1 MVNDKQENTKNMK
14 RYEDLRVSGNFII
27 FINIGNVTCF
37 ITKWPTS
44 PCGPLFT
51 PKRVHYLHNNM
62 APPHRINS
70 PQKEGRMALALHSL
84 SKKQFKSQRKAAKV
98 YVVPRSTMQT
108 RIKGVQPKRES
119 RAPNRL
125 LL

>member
-1 MVNDKQENTKNMK
+1 
-14 RYEDLRVSGNFII
+14 
-27 FINIGNVTCF
+27 
-37 ITKWPTS
+37 
-44 PCGPLFT
+44 
-51 PKRVHYLHNNM
+51 M
-62 APPHRINS
+62 APPHRVNS

-108 RIKGVQPKRES
+108 RIKGVPPKQES

-125 LL
+125 LLQCEEDKLVKWIHSMERWGFPAFLVDTKRMA